1 MKKRGF
7 TLVEL
12 LVVIAIIGVLV
23 ALLLPAVQAAREAAR
38 RSQCGNNLKQMGLGL
53 QNYHD
58 TFNALPIG
66 ARARGA
72 NGTAAAMGPSWL
84 VSILPFCE
92 QKNLYE
98 LLDIRERVN
107 GDGYNV
113 ANMQLQAKNAQIGYM
128 ICPSSPLPRQDTFN
142 THLLVVSSYVGITG
156 AIGVEGAAGTPATY
170 FPGETAARQK
180 SASNGGG
187 LISGGGLL
195 LPNAAL
201 NMAAAADGTSNTII
215 VGETSDWFWNAG
227 TTRERIDGGNIC
239 GWLCGTNT
247 NLDISGAITTSH
259 HFYNLTSVRHA
270 VGANGK
276 PSGSPAYNANGI
288 HNNKGANNPLLS
300 GHPNGAMVCF
310 LDGHVQLLPRQIQ
323 LYILKR
329 LATRDDGMAI
339 PEF

>member
-1 MKKRGF
+1 MSRRAF

-58 TFNALPIG
+58 TFNNLPIG
-66 ARARGA
+66 ARARGT
-72 NGTAAAMGPSWL
+72 NGAATAIGPSWL

-98 LLDIRERVN
+98 LLDVRERVN
-107 GDGYNV
+107 GEGYNV
-113 ANMQLQAKNAQIGYM
+113 ANMQLQAKNAKIGYLV
-128 ICPSSPLPRQDTFN
+128 CPSTSLPTQDTYN
-142 THLLVVSSYVGITG
+142 NHLLVVPSYVGITG
-156 AIGVEGAAGTPATY
+156 AIGVEGAAGAPATY
-170 FPGETAARQK
+170 WPDELAARNK
-180 SASNGGG
+180 PASAGAGR
-187 LISGGGLL
+187 ISGGGLL
-195 LPNAAL
+195 LPNQSL

-215 VGETSDWFWNAG
+215 VGETSDWFWQAG
-227 TTRERIDGGNIC
+227 TTRQRIDGSANC

-247 NLDISGAITTSH
+247 NLTTAGAITASH
-259 HFYNLTSVRHA
+259 HFYNLTSIRHP

-276 PSGSPAYNANGI
+276 PSGNPAYNALGI
-288 HNNKGANNPLLS
+288 HTNKGANNPLLS

-323 LYILKR
+323 MYILKR
-329 LATRDDGMAI
+329 LATRDDGLAI